1 MKPIKLD
8 DRERD
13 LARRCF
19 GYLVNQL
26 SSSPPDTY
34 GALTKVARDWMHD
47 EIVALKQKFEP

>member
-1 MKPIKLD
+1 MKPIKMD

-19 GYLVNQL
+19 AYLLQQL
-26 SSSPPDTY
+26 SPPHPEHS

-47 EIVALKQKFEP
+47 EILALKQKFEP